1 MDNERYRGDWPPRHP
16 ERRSFLVN
24 IAGMDLPRSPVPAQ
38 PAARIHVERPGATV
52 SYRDLIEDALK
63 GHGADYCEIRIE
75 ETDSTRLTYRGK
87 SLEDTARTSGRGGN
101 VRALVNGGWGFV
113 CFNDLSGLRNR
124 VSEAVSYARSVG
136 GDRSQFA
143 EVETRVDSVEPFLVK
158 DPAAV
163 HLGEK
168 KRQMDH
174 YNDIVWSVDGIQ
186 SSDMIYGDTSRKI
199 FLGNSD
205 GSYIEQTR
213 VHVIARI
220 SAQARRNGDVQQ
232 AGFSIG
238 SVGDYA
244 LVEDLDEQVLDAANR
259 AVGLLSAKPIEGGE
273 WTAILDPVLAGV
285 FVHEAFGHL
294 SEADNVAENDKL
306 REIMTLGKRFGGKHL
321 NVVDGA
327 AMPGLRGSYAYD
339 EEGSPAALTDLIR
352 EGELVGRLHSR
363 ETAARTGEAPTGN
376 ARAISHAF
384 PPIVRMTNTIIENGE
399 AAFEDLLEGVKE
411 GLYVKNWYGGMTQN
425 EMFTFSSG
433 EAYMIRNGRVEE
445 AVRPVMLT
453 GNVFTTL
460 HNIDAIA
467 NDLDMNQGGGCGKA
481 GQMPLPVSNGSPH
494 IRIRSCLIS
503 GA

>member
-1 MDNERYRGDWPPRHP
+1 M
-16 ERRSFLVN
+16 SF
-24 IAGMDLPRSPVPAQ
+24 
-38 PAARIHVERPGATV
+38 
-52 SYRDLIEDALK
+52 RDLIDDALK
-63 GHGADYCEIRIE
+63 GNGAEYCEIRIE
-75 ETDSTRLTYRGK
+75 ETDSTRLTWRGK
-87 SLEDTARTSGRGGN
+87 ALEDIAQTSGRGGN

-113 CFNDLSGLRNR
+113 CFNDLNGLKDR
-124 VSEAVSYARSVG
+124 VADAVSQARAAG
-136 GDRSQFA
+136 GDGSHFA
-143 EVETRVDSVEPFLVK
+143 EVDAHVDSVEPVLVK
-158 DPAAV
+158 DPAEIP
-163 HLGEK
+163 LGDK
-168 KRQMDH
+168 KRQMDS
-174 YNDIVWSVDGIQ
+174 YNDVIWSVDGIQ

-199 FLGNSD
+199 HLGNSD
-205 GSYIEQTR
+205 GSYIEQNR

-220 SAQARRNGDVQQ
+220 SAQARKNGDVQQ

-244 LVEDLDEQVLDAANR
+244 LVEGLDERVLDAANR
-259 AVGLLSAKPIEGGE
+259 AVGLLSAKPLEGGE
-273 WTAILDPVLAGV
+273 WTTILDPVLAGV

-306 REIMTLGKRFGGKHL
+306 QEIMVLGKQFAGKHL

-327 AMPGLRGSYAYD
+327 SMPGLRGSYAYD
-339 EEGSPAALTDLIR
+339 EEGTPATRTDLIR
-352 EGELVGRLHSR
+352 EGKLVGRLHSR
-363 ETAARTGEAPTGN
+363 ETAARMGETPTGN
-376 ARAISHAF
+376 ARAISHAY

-399 AAFEDLLEGVKE
+399 ATFEDLLEGVDK
-411 GLYVKNWYGGMTQN
+411 GVYVKNWYGGMTQH

-453 GNVFTTL
+453 GNIFTTL
-460 HNIDAIA
+460 HNIDAIG
-467 NDLDMNQGGGCGKA
+467 NDLDMNQGGGCGKG

>member
-1 MDNERYRGDWPPRHP
+1 M
-16 ERRSFLVN
+16 SF
-24 IAGMDLPRSPVPAQ
+24 
-38 PAARIHVERPGATV
+38 
-52 SYRDLIEDALK
+52 RDLIDDALA
-63 GHGADYCEIRIE
+63 GNGADYCEVRIE
-75 ETDSTRLTYRGK
+75 ETDSTRLTWRGK
-87 SLEDTARTSGRGGN
+87 SLEDIAQTSGRGGN

-113 CFNDLSGLRNR
+113 CFNDLTGLKKR
-124 VSEAVSYARSVG
+124 VADAVSQARAAS
-136 GDRSQFA
+136 GDGNHFA
-143 EVETRVDSVEPFLVK
+143 EVGAHVDSVEPLLVK
-158 DPAAV
+158 DPAEIS
-163 HLGEK
+163 LGDK
-168 KRQMDH
+168 KRQMDS
-174 YNDIVWSVDGIQ
+174 YNDVIWSVDGIQ

-199 FLGNSD
+199 HFGNSD
-205 GSYIEQTR
+205 GSYIEQNR

-220 SAQARRNGDVQQ
+220 SAQARKNGDVQQ

-244 LVEDLDEQVLDAANR
+244 LVEGLDEQVLDAANR
-259 AVGLLSAKPIEGGE
+259 AVGLLTAKPLEGGE
-273 WTAILDPVLAGV
+273 WTTILDPVLAGV

-306 REIMTLGKRFGGKHL
+306 QEIMVLGRQFGGKHL

-327 AMPGLRGSYAYD
+327 SMPGLRGSYAYD
-339 EEGSPAALTDLIR
+339 EEGTPATRTDLIR
-352 EGELVGRLHSR
+352 EGKLVGRLHSR
-363 ETAARTGEAPTGN
+363 ETAARMGESPTGN
-376 ARAISHAF
+376 ARAISHAY

-399 AAFEDLLEGVKE
+399 ASFDDLLEGVDK
-411 GLYVKNWYGGMTQN
+411 GVYVKNWYGGMTQH

-453 GNVFTTL
+453 GNIFTTL
-460 HNIDAIA
+460 HNIDAIG
-467 NDLDMNQGGGCGKA
+467 NDLDMNQGGGCGKG

>member
-1 MDNERYRGDWPPRHP
+1 M
-16 ERRSFLVN
+16 SF
-24 IAGMDLPRSPVPAQ
+24 
-38 PAARIHVERPGATV
+38 
-52 SYRDLIEDALK
+52 RDLIDDALK
-63 GHGADYCEIRIE
+63 GNGAEYCEIRIE
-75 ETDSTRLTYRGK
+75 ETDSTRLTWRGK
-87 SLEDTARTSGRGGN
+87 SLEDIAQTSGRGGN

-113 CFNDLSGLRNR
+113 CFNDLNGLKDR
-124 VSEAVSYARSVG
+124 VADAVSQARAAG
-136 GDRSQFA
+136 GDGSHFA
-143 EVETRVDSVEPFLVK
+143 EVGAHVDSVEPVLVK
-158 DPAAV
+158 DPAEIP
-163 HLGEK
+163 LGDK
-168 KRQMDH
+168 KRQMDS
-174 YNDIVWSVDGIQ
+174 YNDVIWSVDGIQ

-199 FLGNSD
+199 HLGNSD
-205 GSYIEQTR
+205 GSYIEQNR

-220 SAQARRNGDVQQ
+220 SAQARKNGDVQQ

-244 LVEDLDEQVLDAANR
+244 LVEGLDERVLDAANR
-259 AVGLLSAKPIEGGE
+259 AVGLLSAKPLEGGE
-273 WTAILDPVLAGV
+273 WTTILDPVLAGV

-306 REIMTLGKRFGGKHL
+306 QEIMVLGKQFAGKHL

-327 AMPGLRGSYAYD
+327 SMPGLRGSYAYD
-339 EEGSPAALTDLIR
+339 EEGTPATRTDLIR
-352 EGELVGRLHSR
+352 EGKLVGRLHSR
-363 ETAARTGEAPTGN
+363 ETAARMGESPTGN
-376 ARAISHAF
+376 ARAISHAY

-399 AAFEDLLEGVKE
+399 ATFEDLLEGVDK
-411 GLYVKNWYGGMTQN
+411 GVYVKNWYGGMTQH

-453 GNVFTTL
+453 GNIFTTL
-460 HNIDAIA
+460 HNIDAIG
-467 NDLDMNQGGGCGKA
+467 NDLDMNQGGGCGKG

>member
-1 MDNERYRGDWPPRHP
+1 M
-16 ERRSFLVN
+16 SF
-24 IAGMDLPRSPVPAQ
+24 
-38 PAARIHVERPGATV
+38 
-52 SYRDLIEDALK
+52 RDLIDDALT
-63 GHGADYCEIRIE
+63 GNGADYCEVRIE
-75 ETDSTRLTYRGK
+75 ETDSTRLTWRGK
-87 SLEDTARTSGRGGN
+87 SLEDIAQTSGRGGN

-113 CFNDLSGLRNR
+113 SFNDLTGLKKRVADAVNQARAASGDGNHF
-124 VSEAVSYARSVG
+124 AKVG
-136 GDRSQFA
+136 A
-143 EVETRVDSVEPFLVK
+143 HVDSVEPLLVK
-158 DPAAV
+158 DPAEIPLAD
-163 HLGEK
+163 K
-168 KRQMDH
+168 KRQMDS
-174 YNDIVWSVDGIQ
+174 YNDVIWSVDGIQ

-199 FLGNSD
+199 LFGNSD
-205 GSYIEQTR
+205 GSYIEQNR

-220 SAQARRNGDVQQ
+220 SAQARKNGDVQQ

-244 LVEDLDEQVLDAANR
+244 LVEGLDEQVLDAANR
-259 AVGLLSAKPIEGGE
+259 AVGLLYAKPLEGGE
-273 WTAILDPVLAGV
+273 WTTILDPVLAGV

-306 REIMTLGKRFGGKHL
+306 QEIMVLGRQFGGKHL

-327 AMPGLRGSYAYD
+327 SMPGLRGSYAYD
-339 EEGSPAALTDLIR
+339 EEGTPATRTDLIR
-352 EGELVGRLHSR
+352 EGKLVGRLHSR
-363 ETAARTGEAPTGN
+363 ETAARMGESPTGN
-376 ARAISHAF
+376 ARAISHAY

-399 AAFEDLLEGVKE
+399 ASFEDLLEGVDK
-411 GLYVKNWYGGMTQN
+411 GVYVKNWYGGMTQH

-453 GNVFTTL
+453 GNIFTTL
-460 HNIDAIA
+460 HNIDAIG
-467 NDLDMNQGGGCGKA
+467 NDLDMNQGGGCGKG

>member
-1 MDNERYRGDWPPRHP
+1 MID
-16 ERRSFLVN
+16 
-24 IAGMDLPRSPVPAQ
+24 
-38 PAARIHVERPGATV
+38 
-52 SYRDLIEDALK
+52 DALA

-75 ETDSTRLTYRGK
+75 ETDSTRLTWRGK
-87 SLEDTARTSGRGGN
+87 SLEDIAQTSGRGGN

-113 CFNDLSGLRNR
+113 SFNDLTGLKKR
-124 VSEAVSYARSVG
+124 VAEAVSQARAAG
-136 GDRSQFA
+136 GEGTHFA
-143 EVETRVDSVEPFLVK
+143 EVGTHVDSIEPLLVK
-158 DPAAV
+158 DPAEVPLADKV
-163 HLGEK
+163 G
-168 KRQMDH
+168 QMDN
-174 YNDIVWSVDGIQ
+174 YNDIIWSVDGIQ

-199 FLGNSD
+199 HLGNSD
-205 GSYIEQTR
+205 GSYIEQNR

-220 SAQARRNGDVQQ
+220 SAQARKNGDVQQ

-244 LVEDLDEQVLDAANR
+244 LVEGLDDEVLDAANR
-259 AVGLLSAKPIEGGE
+259 AVGLLTAKPLEGGE
-273 WTAILDPVLAGV
+273 WTTILDPVLAGV

-294 SEADNVAENDKL
+294 SEADNVAENEKL
-306 REIMTLGKRFGGKHL
+306 QELMVLGKQFGGKHL

-327 AMPGLRGSYAYD
+327 TIPGLRGSYAYD
-339 EEGSPAALTDLIR
+339 EEGTPATRTDLIR

-363 ETAARTGEAPTGN
+363 ETAARMGETPTGN
-376 ARAISHAF
+376 ARAISHAY

-399 AAFEDLLEGVKE
+399 ASFEDLLEGVDK
-411 GLYVKNWYGGMTQN
+411 GVYVKNWYGGMTQN

-460 HNIDAIA
+460 HNIDAIG

-494 IRIRSCLIS
+494 IRIRNCLIS

>member
-1 MDNERYRGDWPPRHP
+1 MD
-16 ERRSFLVN
+16 
-24 IAGMDLPRSPVPAQ
+24 A
-38 PAARIHVERPGATV
+38 
-52 SYRDLIEDALK
+52 
-63 GHGADYCEIRIE
+63 
-75 ETDSTRLTYRGK
+75 
-87 SLEDTARTSGRGGN
+87 
-101 VRALVNGGWGFV
+101 
-113 CFNDLSGLRNR
+113 
-124 VSEAVSYARSVG
+124 
-136 GDRSQFA
+136 
-143 EVETRVDSVEPFLVK
+143 
-158 DPAAV
+158 
-163 HLGEK
+163 
-168 KRQMDH
+168 
-174 YNDIVWSVDGIQ
+174 YNDIIWSVDGIQ

-199 FLGNSD
+199 HLGNSD
-205 GSYIEQTR
+205 GSYIEQNR

-220 SAQARRNGDVQQ
+220 SAQARKNGDVQQ

-244 LVEDLDEQVLDAANR
+244 LVEGLDDEVLDAANR
-259 AVGLLSAKPIEGGE
+259 AVGLLTAKPLEGGE
-273 WTAILDPVLAGV
+273 WTTILDPVLAGV

-294 SEADNVAENDKL
+294 SEADNVAENEKL
-306 REIMTLGKRFGGKHL
+306 QELMVLGKQFGGKHL

-327 AMPGLRGSYAYD
+327 TIPGLRGSYAYD
-339 EEGSPAALTDLIR
+339 EEGTPATRTDLIR

-363 ETAARTGEAPTGN
+363 ETAARMGETPTGN
-376 ARAISHAF
+376 ARAISHAY

-399 AAFEDLLEGVKE
+399 ASFEDLLEGVDK
-411 GLYVKNWYGGMTQN
+411 GVYVKNWYGGMTQN

-460 HNIDAIA
+460 HNIDAIG

-494 IRIRSCLIS
+494 IRIRNCLIS

>member
-1 MDNERYRGDWPPRHP
+1 M
-16 ERRSFLVN
+16 SF
-24 IAGMDLPRSPVPAQ
+24 
-38 PAARIHVERPGATV
+38 
-52 SYRDLIEDALK
+52 RDLIDDALK
-63 GHGADYCEIRIE
+63 GNGADYCEVRIE
-75 ETDSTRLTYRGK
+75 ETDSTRLTWRGK
-87 SLEDTARTSGRGGN
+87 SLEDIAQTSGRGGN

-113 CFNDLSGLRNR
+113 SFNDLTGLKKR
-124 VSEAVSYARSVG
+124 VTDAVSQARAAG
-136 GDRSQFA
+136 GDGNHFA
-143 EVETRVDSVEPFLVK
+143 DVGAHVDSIEPLLVK
-158 DPAAV
+158 DPAEIPLAD
-163 HLGEK
+163 K
-168 KRQMDH
+168 KRQMDS
-174 YNDIVWSVDGIQ
+174 YNDVIWSVDGIQ

-199 FLGNSD
+199 HFGNSD
-205 GSYIEQTR
+205 GSYIEQNR

-220 SAQARRNGDVQQ
+220 SAQARKNGDVQQ

-244 LVEDLDEQVLDAANR
+244 LVEGLDEQVLDAANR
-259 AVGLLSAKPIEGGE
+259 AVGLLTAKPLEGGE
-273 WTAILDPVLAGV
+273 WTTILDPVLAGV

-306 REIMTLGKRFGGKHL
+306 QEIMVLGRQFGGKHL

-327 AMPGLRGSYAYD
+327 SMPGLRGSYAYD
-339 EEGSPAALTDLIR
+339 EEGTPATRTDLIR
-352 EGELVGRLHSR
+352 EGKLVGRLHSR
-363 ETAARTGEAPTGN
+363 ETAARMGESPTGN
-376 ARAISHAF
+376 ARAISHAY

-399 AAFEDLLEGVKE
+399 ATFEDLLEGVDK
-411 GLYVKNWYGGMTQN
+411 GVYVKNWYGGMTQH

-453 GNVFTTL
+453 GNIFTTL
-460 HNIDAIA
+460 HNIDAIG
-467 NDLDMNQGGGCGKA
+467 NDLDMNQGGGCGKG

>member
-1 MDNERYRGDWPPRHP
+1 M
-16 ERRSFLVN
+16 SF
-24 IAGMDLPRSPVPAQ
+24 
-38 PAARIHVERPGATV
+38 
-52 SYRDLIEDALK
+52 RDLIDDALA
-63 GHGADYCEIRIE
+63 GNGADYCEVRIE
-75 ETDSTRLTYRGK
+75 ETDSTRLTWRGK
-87 SLEDTARTSGRGGN
+87 SLEDIAQTSGRGGN

-113 CFNDLSGLRNR
+113 CFNDLTGLKKR
-124 VSEAVSYARSVG
+124 VADAVSQARAAS
-136 GDRSQFA
+136 GDGNHFA
-143 EVETRVDSVEPFLVK
+143 EVGAHVDSVEPLLVK
-158 DPAAV
+158 DPAETPLAD
-163 HLGEK
+163 K
-168 KRQMDH
+168 KRQMDS
-174 YNDIVWSVDGIQ
+174 YNDVIWSVDGIQ

-199 FLGNSD
+199 HFGNSD
-205 GSYIEQTR
+205 GSYIEQNR

-220 SAQARRNGDVQQ
+220 SAQARKNGDVQQ

-244 LVEDLDEQVLDAANR
+244 LVEGLDEQVLDAANR
-259 AVGLLSAKPIEGGE
+259 AVGLLSAKPLEGGE
-273 WTAILDPVLAGV
+273 WTTILDPVLAGV

-306 REIMTLGKRFGGKHL
+306 QEIMVLGRQFGGKHL

-327 AMPGLRGSYAYD
+327 SIPALRGSYAYD
-339 EEGSPAALTDLIR
+339 EEGTPATRTDLIR
-352 EGELVGRLHSR
+352 EGKLVGRLHSR
-363 ETAARTGEAPTGN
+363 ETAARMGESPTGN
-376 ARAISHAF
+376 ARAISHAY

-399 AAFEDLLEGVKE
+399 ASFEDLLEGVDK
-411 GLYVKNWYGGMTQN
+411 GVYVKNWYGGMTQH

-453 GNVFTTL
+453 GNIFTTL
-460 HNIDAIA
+460 HNIDAIG
-467 NDLDMNQGGGCGKA
+467 NDLDMNQGGGCGKG

>member
-1 MDNERYRGDWPPRHP
+1 M
-16 ERRSFLVN
+16 SF
-24 IAGMDLPRSPVPAQ
+24 
-38 PAARIHVERPGATV
+38 
-52 SYRDLIEDALK
+52 RDLIDDALK
-63 GHGADYCEIRIE
+63 GNGADYCEIRIE
-75 ETDSTRLTYRGK
+75 ETDSTRLTWRGK
-87 SLEDTARTSGRGGN
+87 SLEDIAQTSGRGGN

-113 CFNDLSGLRNR
+113 CFNDLNGLKDR
-124 VSEAVSYARSVG
+124 VADAVSQARAAG
-136 GDRSQFA
+136 GDGSHFA
-143 EVETRVDSVEPFLVK
+143 EVDAHVDSVEPVLVK
-158 DPAAV
+158 DPAEIP
-163 HLGEK
+163 LGDK
-168 KRQMDH
+168 KRQMDS
-174 YNDIVWSVDGIQ
+174 YNDVIWSVDGIQ

-199 FLGNSD
+199 HLGNSD
-205 GSYIEQTR
+205 GSYIEQNR

-220 SAQARRNGDVQQ
+220 SAQARKNGDVQQ

-244 LVEDLDEQVLDAANR
+244 LVEGLDERVLDAANR
-259 AVGLLSAKPIEGGE
+259 AVGLLSAKPLEGGE
-273 WTAILDPVLAGV
+273 WTTILDPVLAGV

-306 REIMTLGKRFGGKHL
+306 QEIMVLGKQFGSKHL

-327 AMPGLRGSYAYD
+327 SMPGLRGSYAYD
-339 EEGSPAALTDLIR
+339 EEGTPATRTDLIR
-352 EGELVGRLHSR
+352 EGKLVGRLHSR
-363 ETAARTGEAPTGN
+363 ETAARMGETPTGN
-376 ARAISHAF
+376 ARAISHAY

-399 AAFEDLLEGVKE
+399 ATFEDLLEGVDK
-411 GLYVKNWYGGMTQN
+411 GVYVKNWYGGMTQH

-453 GNVFTTL
+453 GNIFTTL
-460 HNIDAIA
+460 HNIDAIG
-467 NDLDMNQGGGCGKA
+467 NDLDMNQGGGCGKG

>member
-1 MDNERYRGDWPPRHP
+1 M
-16 ERRSFLVN
+16 SF
-24 IAGMDLPRSPVPAQ
+24 
-38 PAARIHVERPGATV
+38 
-52 SYRDLIEDALK
+52 RDLIDDALK
-63 GHGADYCEIRIE
+63 GNGADYCEVRIE
-75 ETDSTRLTYRGK
+75 ETDSTRLTWRGK
-87 SLEDTARTSGRGGN
+87 SLEDIAQTSGRGGN

-113 CFNDLSGLRNR
+113 CFNDLNGLKER
-124 VSEAVSYARSVG
+124 VTDAVSQARAAG
-136 GDRSQFA
+136 GGGSHFA
-143 EVETRVDSVEPFLVK
+143 EVGGAHVDAVEPVLVT
-158 DPAAV
+158 DPAEIP
-163 HLGEK
+163 LGDK
-168 KRQMDH
+168 KRQMDS
-174 YNDIVWSVDGIQ
+174 YNDVIWSVDGIQ

-199 FLGNSD
+199 HLGNSD
-205 GSYIEQTR
+205 GSYIEQNR

-220 SAQARRNGDVQQ
+220 SAQARKNGDVQQ

-244 LVEDLDEQVLDAANR
+244 LVEGLDEQVLDAANR
-259 AVGLLSAKPIEGGE
+259 AVGLLSAKPLEGGE
-273 WTAILDPVLAGV
+273 WTTILDPVLAGV

-306 REIMTLGKRFGGKHL
+306 QEIMVLGRQFGDKHL

-327 AMPGLRGSYAYD
+327 AIPGLRGSFAYD
-339 EEGSPAALTDLIR
+339 EEGTPATRTDLIR
-352 EGELVGRLHSR
+352 EGKLVGRLHSR
-363 ETAARTGEAPTGN
+363 ETAARMGEAPTGN
-376 ARAISHAF
+376 ARAISHAY

-399 AAFEDLLEGVKE
+399 ATFEDLLESVDKGV
-411 GLYVKNWYGGMTQN
+411 YVKNWYGGMTQH

-453 GNVFTTL
+453 GNIFTTL
-460 HNIDAIA
+460 HNIDAIG
-467 NDLDMNQGGGCGKA
+467 NDLNMNQGGGCGKG

>member
-1 MDNERYRGDWPPRHP
+1 M
-16 ERRSFLVN
+16 SF
-24 IAGMDLPRSPVPAQ
+24 
-38 PAARIHVERPGATV
+38 
-52 SYRDLIEDALK
+52 RDLIDDALA
-63 GHGADYCEIRIE
+63 GNGADYCEVRIE
-75 ETDSTRLTYRGK
+75 ETDSTRLTWRGK
-87 SLEDTARTSGRGGN
+87 SLEDIAQTSGRGGN

-113 CFNDLSGLRNR
+113 CFNDLTGLKKR
-124 VSEAVSYARSVG
+124 VADAVSQARAAG
-136 GDRSQFA
+136 GDGNHFA
-143 EVETRVDSVEPFLVK
+143 EVGAHVDSVEPVLVK
-158 DPAAV
+158 DPAEIP
-163 HLGEK
+163 LGDK
-168 KRQMDH
+168 KRQMDS
-174 YNDIVWSVDGIQ
+174 YNDVIWSVDGIQ

-199 FLGNSD
+199 HLGNSD
-205 GSYIEQTR
+205 GSYIEQNR

-220 SAQARRNGDVQQ
+220 SAQARKNGDVQQ

-244 LVEDLDEQVLDAANR
+244 LVEGLDERVLDAANR
-259 AVGLLSAKPIEGGE
+259 AVGLLSAKPLEGGE
-273 WTAILDPVLAGV
+273 WTTILDPVLAGV

-306 REIMTLGKRFGGKHL
+306 QEIMVLGKQFAGKHL

-327 AMPGLRGSYAYD
+327 SMPGLRGSYAYD
-339 EEGSPAALTDLIR
+339 EEGTPATRTDLIR
-352 EGELVGRLHSR
+352 EGKLVGRLHSR
-363 ETAARTGEAPTGN
+363 ETAARMGESPTGN
-376 ARAISHAF
+376 ARAISHAY

-399 AAFEDLLEGVKE
+399 ATFEDLLEGVDK
-411 GLYVKNWYGGMTQN
+411 GVYVKNWYGGMTQH

-453 GNVFTTL
+453 GNIFTTL
-460 HNIDAIA
+460 HNIDAIG
-467 NDLDMNQGGGCGKA
+467 NDLDMNQGGGCGKG

>member
-1 MDNERYRGDWPPRHP
+1 M
-16 ERRSFLVN
+16 SF
-24 IAGMDLPRSPVPAQ
+24 
-38 PAARIHVERPGATV
+38 
-52 SYRDLIEDALK
+52 RDLIDDALASN
-63 GHGADYCEIRIE
+63 GADYCEVRIE
-75 ETDSTRLTYRGK
+75 ETDSTRLTWRGK
-87 SLEDTARTSGRGGN
+87 SLEDIAQTSGRGGN

-113 CFNDLSGLRNR
+113 CFNDLTGLKKR
-124 VSEAVSYARSVG
+124 VSDAVSQALAAG
-136 GDRSQFA
+136 GDGNHFA
-143 EVETRVDSVEPFLVK
+143 EVGTHVDSVEPLLVK
-158 DPAAV
+158 DPAEIPLAD
-163 HLGEK
+163 K
-168 KRQMDH
+168 KRQMDS
-174 YNDIVWSVDGIQ
+174 YNDVIWSVDGIQ

-199 FLGNSD
+199 HFGNSD
-205 GSYIEQTR
+205 GSYIEQNR

-220 SAQARRNGDVQQ
+220 SAQARKNGDVQQ

-244 LVEDLDEQVLDAANR
+244 LVEGLDEQVLDAANR
-259 AVGLLSAKPIEGGE
+259 AVGLLTAKPLEGGE
-273 WTAILDPVLAGV
+273 WTTILDPVLAGV

-306 REIMTLGKRFGGKHL
+306 QEIMVLGRQFGGKHL

-327 AMPGLRGSYAYD
+327 IIPGLRGSYAYD
-339 EEGSPAALTDLIR
+339 EEGTPATRTDLIR
-352 EGELVGRLHSR
+352 EGKLVGRLHSR
-363 ETAARTGEAPTGN
+363 ETAARMGETPTGN
-376 ARAISHAF
+376 ARAISHAY

-399 AAFEDLLEGVKE
+399 ASFEDLLEGVDK
-411 GLYVKNWYGGMTQN
+411 GVYVKNWYGGMTQH

-453 GNVFTTL
+453 GNIFTTL
-460 HNIDAIA
+460 HNIDAIG
-467 NDLDMNQGGGCGKA
+467 NDLDMNQGGGCGKG

>member
-1 MDNERYRGDWPPRHP
+1 M
-16 ERRSFLVN
+16 SF
-24 IAGMDLPRSPVPAQ
+24 
-38 PAARIHVERPGATV
+38 
-52 SYRDLIEDALK
+52 RDLIDDALA
-63 GHGADYCEIRIE
+63 GNGADYCEVRIE
-75 ETDSTRLTYRGK
+75 ETDSTRLTWRGK
-87 SLEDTARTSGRGGN
+87 SLEDIAQTSGRGGN

-113 CFNDLSGLRNR
+113 CFNDLTGLKKR
-124 VSEAVSYARSVG
+124 VADAVSQARAAS
-136 GDRSQFA
+136 GDGNHFA
-143 EVETRVDSVEPFLVK
+143 EVGAHVDSVEPLLVK
-158 DPAAV
+158 DPAEIPLAD
-163 HLGEK
+163 K
-168 KRQMDH
+168 KRQMDS
-174 YNDIVWSVDGIQ
+174 YNDVIWSVDGIQ

-199 FLGNSD
+199 HFGNSD
-205 GSYIEQTR
+205 GSYIEQNR

-220 SAQARRNGDVQQ
+220 SAQARKNGDVQQ

-244 LVEDLDEQVLDAANR
+244 LVEGLDEQVLDAANR
-259 AVGLLSAKPIEGGE
+259 AVGLLSAKPLEGGE
-273 WTAILDPVLAGV
+273 WTTILDPVLAGV

-306 REIMTLGKRFGGKHL
+306 QEIMVLGRQFGGKHL

-327 AMPGLRGSYAYD
+327 SMPGLRGSYAYD
-339 EEGSPAALTDLIR
+339 EEGTPATRTDLIR
-352 EGELVGRLHSR
+352 EGKLVGRLHSR
-363 ETAARTGEAPTGN
+363 ETAARMGESPTGN
-376 ARAISHAF
+376 ARAISHAY

-399 AAFEDLLEGVKE
+399 ASFEDLLEGVDK
-411 GLYVKNWYGGMTQN
+411 GVYVKNWYGGMTQH

-453 GNVFTTL
+453 GNIFTTL
-460 HNIDAIA
+460 HNIDAIG
-467 NDLDMNQGGGCGKA
+467 NDLDMNQGGGCGKG